1 MSSLSKPIQ
10 SQGSP
15 QDPMG
20 DHPQYGETMITLG
33 TLVVS
38 VCDGVIGIVT
48 WVPDESD
55 PQPADR
61 VYQVTWADWEKSLC
75 YDDEFEVLA

>member
-1 MSSLSKPIQ
+1 
-10 SQGSP
+10 
-15 QDPMG
+15 
-20 DHPQYGETMITLG
+20 MITLG

-38 VCDGVIGIVT
+38 VCDGCIGIVT

-75 YDDEFEVLA
+75 YDDEFEVIE

>member
-1 MSSLSKPIQ
+1 
-10 SQGSP
+10 
-15 QDPMG
+15 
-20 DHPQYGETMITLG
+20 MITLG

-61 VYQVTWADWEKSLC
+61 VYQVIWADWEKSLC